1 MKWGILKLI
10 GKLITISGLD
20 GAGKTTQIDLMTEYL
35 DDQNISVKYIWS
47 RGGYTPGF
55 LLLKDIIRKLA
66 GKKVPSAGRSSEREK
81 KLKNPK
87 IAKLWLRIA
96 IIDLFF
102 LYVVYFRFLILLR
115 KTIIADRYIWDTL
128 IDFRLNFEVV
138 DVEKMFL
145 WKVLVFC
152 APTPNYPLYLDIP
165 LEVSVDRLSRKN
177 EPFPDSEQ
185 TLSNR
190 LDNYKKLNEQAK
202 WKSINA
208 MQPIENVY
216 DDIVKVIR

>member
-1 MKWGILKLI
+1 ML

-35 DDQNISVKYIWS
+35 NKKNISVKYIWS

-66 GKKVPSAGRSSEREK
+66 GKKVPSAGRTSEREK

-87 IAKLWLRIA
+87 IAKLWLTIA

-102 LYVVYFRFLILLR
+102 LYAVYFRLLMLFGR
-115 KTIIADRYIWDTL
+115 TIIADRYIWDTL
-128 IDFRLNFEVV
+128 IDFRLNFENIN
-138 DVEKMFL
+138 VEKMFL

-152 APTPNYPLYLDIP
+152 APVPDVPLYLDIP
-165 LEVSVDRLSRKN
+165 LDISVDRLSRKD
-177 EPFPDSEQ
+177 EPFPDSKE

-190 LDNYKKLNEQAK
+190 LDNYKELNEQAK
-202 WKSINA
+202 WKSIDA
-208 MQPIENVY
+208 MQPIEKVHS
-216 DDIVKVIR
+216 DIVKELI

>member
-1 MKWGILKLI
+1 MF

-20 GAGKTTQIDLMTEYL
+20 GAGKTTQIDLITQYL
-35 DDQNISVKYIWS
+35 NDQNISVKYIWS

-55 LLLKDIIRKLA
+55 LLLKNVIRKLA
-66 GKKVPSAGRSSEREK
+66 GKKVPSAGRTVEREK

-87 IAKLWLRIA
+87 IAKLWLTIA

-102 LYVVYFRFLILLR
+102 LYVVYFRFLMLLR

-128 IDFRLNFEVV
+128 IDFKLNFDFI
-138 DVEKMFL
+138 DVEKMFV

-152 APTPNYPLYLDIP
+152 APKPDFPLYLDIS
-165 LEVSVDRLSRKN
+165 LERSMERLATKN
-177 EPFPDSEQ
+177 EPFPDSEE

-190 LDNYKKLNEQAK
+190 LDNYKKLNEQAN
-202 WKSINA
+202 WKSVNA

-216 DDIVKVIR
+216 DDIIKVIK